1 MSNRPLVLVGI
12 DSASGGRRTVAAAV
26 SRARELGADV
36 HAIRV
41 GSVRPGRLDDRAA
54 APVSAPGDD
63 RSLDRTARTASTSRI
78 TDHDGVRVRHV
89 TLRGEPDRV
98 IPAYAQFHQAT
109 MLVVERDFGS
119 WPFWRHGR
127 VVDELARRSPVPLLV
142 LPRQGRRT
150 GAPRRI
156 LAPVDFSIASAI
168 ALRTAVDLSRRHGAR
183 VTVLHALKDVPQQ
196 MVFSGSEAWEV
207 TRQLPA
213 LTEAIA
219 GRLRRKAAYF
229 GSSDVDTLV
238 ATGGAGDA
246 ILDTAVESDA
256 DLVVMGVTDRSW
268 LDRVLFGS
276 TLRRVLRRTTAPV
289 LVVPVVAGAHVWP
302 DEPVVER
309 SGRPAWPDAAAA

>member
-12 DSASGGRRTVAAAV
+12 DSAASAGRTLDAAV

-41 GSVRPGRLDDRAA
+41 GAVRPGRLDDRTRP
-54 APVSAPGDD
+54 PVVPAGDV
-63 RSLDRTARTASTSRI
+63 SGLDRTARATSTSG
-78 TDHDGVRVRHV
+78 TTEHDGVRVRHV

-109 MLVVERDFGS
+109 LLVVERDFGS
-119 WPFWRHGR
+119 SPFWRHGR
-127 VVDELARRSPVPLLV
+127 VVDELARRSPVPMLV
-142 LPRQGRRT
+142 LPRQGHDT

-156 LAPVDFSIASAI
+156 LAPVDFSIASAV
-168 ALRTAVDLSRRHGAR
+168 ALRTAVDLSRRHDAR
-183 VTVLHALKDVPQQ
+183 VTVLHALRDVPQQ

-213 LTEAIA
+213 QAEAIA

-229 GSSDVDTLV
+229 GAPEVETEV
-238 ATGGAGDA
+238 ATGAAGDA
-246 ILDTAVESDA
+246 IVETAARREA

-268 LDRVLFGS
+268 LDRALFGS

-302 DEPVVER
+302 DEPSVGR
-309 SGRPAWPDAAAA
+309 SSRPAWPDAAAA